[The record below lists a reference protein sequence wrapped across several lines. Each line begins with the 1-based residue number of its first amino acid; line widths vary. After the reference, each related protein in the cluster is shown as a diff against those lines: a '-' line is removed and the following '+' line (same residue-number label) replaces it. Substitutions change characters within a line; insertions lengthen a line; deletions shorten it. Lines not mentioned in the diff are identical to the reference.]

1 MKKKKRKV
9 STNLKVA
16 LFIVLTYVLLATIYS
31 FCSFQF
37 QFNIRILRYL
47 FIPAGYFPSIIFEAE
62 REPWFSIIVCQLITL
77 MILWPLCWL
86 TIILI
91 KQDKTANA

>member
-1 MKKKKRKV
+1 MKKKKKKV
-9 STNLKVA
+9 STSLKLA

-31 FCSFQF
+31 FCSYQF
-37 QFNIRILRYL
+37 QINVSILRYL

-62 REPWFSIIVCQLITL
+62 RTPWFSIIICQLITT

-91 KQDKTANA
+91 RQRNTVKA